1 MFERKSD
8 KPNERAQVGI
18 GTLIVFIAMVLVAAI
33 AAGVLINTA
42 GFLQSSAEQSGEQ
55 AAEQVTNR
63 LVHVG
68 TQGVVDNGNPAKVEH
83 VNMTTRLASGADAVN
98 LEEMTIQWTQAG
110 GAYKLI
116 ANSNTDES
124 DANDAT
130 FRYTTFQDDDG
141 SIASDDTL
149 NSQQDRAVLLFNLST
164 TDNEMQKLAGGDTA
178 TITMSTSS
186 GGETTTTLVVPD
198 SLSGKSAVNL

>member
-42 GFLQSSAEQSGEQ
+42 GFLQSSAEESGEQ

-68 TQGVVDNGNPAKVEH
+68 TQGVVEGTSPAQVGH

-110 GAYKLI
+110 GAYKLV
-116 ANSNTDES
+116 ANSNTDEA
-124 DANDAT
+124 DANDET

-141 SIASDDTL
+141 SISADDTL
-149 NSQQDRAVLLFNLST
+149 NSQQDRAVLLFNLSDSGT
-164 TDNEMQKLAGGDTA
+164 MQSLDGGDTA